1 VPFRGLSSRCPYPI
15 GDGAVLHQR
24 RKEALKVQE
33 SSEPA
38 GFSFTG
44 RRGWGTLR
52 KSQNLRRL
60 YMKQALR
67 LAVAALC
74 FSLLSLATA
83 AAQDQYTE
91 GTVERVT
98 LLHILPG
105 HFNAFM
111 ADVKNNI
118 KPIWDAEKSAGLIEG
133 YQVFFNQTKASIDD
147 WDIGISLTYKNM
159 AALDGLGMKV
169 LDLRMKQYGDKSKE
183 QQVIDKRVENGRQVA
198 SYLIRNVTMK

>member
-1 VPFRGLSSRCPYPI
+1 
-15 GDGAVLHQR
+15 
-24 RKEALKVQE
+24 
-33 SSEPA
+33 
-38 GFSFTG
+38 
-44 RRGWGTLR
+44 
-52 KSQNLRRL
+52 
-60 YMKQALR
+60 MKQALR

-83 AAQDQYTE
+83 TAQDQYNE

-98 LLHILPG
+98 LVHILPG

-111 ADVKNNI
+111 DDVKNNI

-198 SYLIRNVTMK
+198 SYLIRNVTLK